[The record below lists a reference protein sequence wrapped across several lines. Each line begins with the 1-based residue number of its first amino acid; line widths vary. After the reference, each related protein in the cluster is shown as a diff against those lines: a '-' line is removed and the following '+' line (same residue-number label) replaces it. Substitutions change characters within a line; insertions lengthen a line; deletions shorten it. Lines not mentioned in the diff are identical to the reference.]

1 MMMTMCWILPTGE
14 FVIAPGGGPVTP
26 AFTTGT
32 GQTCAVVVAGDV
44 GVGVAAAMV
53 GVGEIAGAVGVV
65 VAAGVGEAFA
75 VAPPL
80 AEGEG
85 AALEP
90 AVALADALARGAADV
105 AGAALGPTGL
115 GPTVAPPL
123 HAHGNKKSA
132 SKNARCRTSIGAQ
145 YSGWLGE
152 GRLRRI

>member
-32 GQTCAVVVAGDV
+32 GQTCAVVVAGAV
-44 GVGVAAAMV
+44 GVGAAAAMV
-53 GVGEIAGAVGVV
+53 GVGEIAGVVAVV
-65 VAAGVGEAFA
+65 VAAGVGDALA

-80 AEGEG
+80 AVGEG

-90 AVALADALARGAADV
+90 AAALADALACGAAEV
-105 AGAALGPTGL
+105 NGVALGPAGL

-123 HAHGNKKSA
+123 HAHGSKKSA
-132 SKNARCRTSIGAQ
+132 NKNARCRTSIGA
-145 YSGWLGE
+145 SIAAVRVRGV
-152 GRLRRI
+152 